1 MVISADRF
9 LSDLE
14 MLGAIGW
21 VEGQGMDRAAYSTQ
35 YAEARSFVQKRMEE
49 GGLATWIDGVG
60 NLFGRIEGSE
70 EGAPAIMAGSHLDA
84 VPGGGKYDGP
94 LGVVAALEAAR
105 AIKEQ
110 GIALRHPLEVAGF
123 IAEEGGPLGGT
134 FGSRALAGLIQ
145 ELPSPDLLARFGLTA
160 EGIEASRR
168 DGGSLCCYLELHIEQ
183 GSTLERRGIPVG
195 IPTGIVGISRYAVTV
210 EGEANH
216 AGTTPMKER
225 KDAMRAAADLL
236 SRWFRWV
243 DTRDDFV
250 CNVGVLSLTPG
261 SVAVVPGKAEFTL
274 EIRSLKDAVMTEAAD
289 KFRAFAADMNRCP
302 ATVRPTVWKGGVDL
316 APELQDAVER
326 ACSGANIP
334 CVRMPSGASHDAN
347 SMAHITSS
355 GMIFVPSA
363 SGISHSKDEWTAP
376 EDLARGAEVLTRAI
390 LEADRLFS

>member
-1 MVISADRF
+1 MIISADRF

-14 MLGAIGW
+14 TLGTIGW
-21 VEGQGMDRAAYSTQ
+21 VEGQGMDRAAYSPQ
-35 YAEARSFVQKRMEE
+35 YAEARSFVRRRMEA
-49 GGLATWIDGVG
+49 GGLATRVDGVG

-105 AIKEQ
+105 SIREQ
-110 GIALRHPLEVAGF
+110 GIAMKHPLEVAGF

-134 FGSRALAGLIQ
+134 FGSRALAGLVQ
-145 ELPSPDLLARFGLTA
+145 ELPPADLLARFGLSA
-160 EGIEASRR
+160 ESIGASRL
-168 DGGSLCCYLELHIEQ
+168 DGRSLCCYLELHIEQ
-183 GSTLERRGIPVG
+183 GPTLERRGIPVG

-210 EGEANH
+210 AGEANH

-236 SRWFRWV
+236 GRWFRWV
-243 DTRDDFV
+243 DTRDDLV

-261 SVAVVPGKAEFTL
+261 SVAVVPGAAEFTL
-274 EIRSLKDAVMTEAAD
+274 EIRSLKDAVMGEAAD
-289 KFRAFAADMNRCP
+289 TFRSFAADVDRCP
-302 ATVRPTVWKGGVDL
+302 VTVRPTVWKGGVDL

-326 ACSGANIP
+326 ACSDARVP

-347 SMAHITSS
+347 SMTHITPS
-355 GMIFVPSA
+355 GMIFVPSVR
-363 SGISHSKDEWTAP
+363 GISHSKEEATSP
-376 EDLARGAEVLTRAI
+376 EDLVLGAEILTRTI
-390 LEADRLFS
+390 LEADRLFP